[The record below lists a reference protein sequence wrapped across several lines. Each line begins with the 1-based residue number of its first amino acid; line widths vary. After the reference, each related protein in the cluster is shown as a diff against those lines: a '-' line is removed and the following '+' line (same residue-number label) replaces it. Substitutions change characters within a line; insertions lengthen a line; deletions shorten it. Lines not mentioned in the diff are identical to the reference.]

1 MKGGKI
7 MSQYSKRK
15 VSDLF
20 HDDCGCGHD
29 DNHGHKHDKDELERI
44 IRLLKK
50 ILDEI
55 DDKKKHDKH
64 DDKHDHKHDR
74 KHDNHNKEC
83 DAVVLTFTR
92 NDHEIVLA
100 TTSNSVFGCPLNEG
114 DSAAAAIACLYNR
127 GFKIEAFTQQGEF
140 ITYTLVRCR

>member
-20 HDDCGCGHD
+20 HDCGCGHD

-55 DDKKKHDKH
+55 DDKKKHD
-64 DDKHDHKHDR
+64 
-74 KHDNHNKEC
+74 HNGNNGNQC

-100 TTSNSVFGCPLNEG
+100 TTSNSIFDCPLSPG
-114 DSAAAAIACLYNR
+114 DSAAAAIACLSGK

>member
-1 MKGGKI
+1 

-64 DDKHDHKHDR
+64 DDKHDHKHDNR
-74 KHDNHNKEC
+74 NKEC